1 MGFAQKTNKIL
12 LINFLAL
19 SVLQGLNILL
29 PFLTIPFI
37 IQKAGIASFGL
48 LSYAHTLALLFVVV
62 VEFGFNTT
70 TTREISIHSENKQKV
85 EQIYGEVFT
94 SKMVLLGISF
104 LVFSVFV
111 CTVEKFRAHL
121 GIHFLYFGI
130 VIGNAFFPLWLFQGL
145 QKMKYI
151 TYINVFFKSIFTFC
165 IFLFLKDNSNIWVVP
180 FFLSL
185 GAITS
190 GIASLFVA
198 HYKFGIS
205 LYLTSF
211 NSVKEQLKSAY
222 HLFMSEIYMAVI
234 AYSGVLILGFFSNN
248 TIVGIYASA
257 EKVIRTAGSMLSPII
272 SALFPHVS
280 KMMHEEPRK
289 GKLFLE
295 KIKNWGI
302 LLIVATTIVVFFLA
316 DYIFLVIFGT
326 ENSESVLAFRIMI
339 LFPLFSFLDQLYG
352 KLVLVTLG
360 KSALFFKVLSVISIM
375 GMLINIV
382 FSYKLGYIGTA
393 IASTVIQFTFALG
406 MYLSAQKALKATT
419 K

>member
-1 MGFAQKTNKIL
+1 
-12 LINFLAL
+12 
-19 SVLQGLNILL
+19 
-29 PFLTIPFI
+29 
-37 IQKAGIASFGL
+37 
-48 LSYAHTLALLFVVV
+48 
-62 VEFGFNTT
+62 
-70 TTREISIHSENKQKV
+70 
-85 EQIYGEVFT
+85 
-94 SKMVLLGISF
+94 
-104 LVFSVFV
+104 
-111 CTVEKFRAHL
+111 
-121 GIHFLYFGI
+121 
-130 VIGNAFFPLWLFQGL
+130 
-145 QKMKYI
+145 
-151 TYINVFFKSIFTFC
+151 VFFKSIFTFC

-248 TIVGIYASA
+248 SIVGIYATA